1 MPVPKSYIYILED
14 SFMIKHSNKQL
25 KSQLL
30 LAAGVLVGVSTT
42 TGLDQSKVHADDQV
56 PTTATAPTTHQ
67 PATTSA
73 NTDLGQV
80 TFQAPTQ
87 TEQTAT
93 DPSTPQAYGTGK
105 AETQATE
112 ETVTPTTS
120 ATESATVTQTPQ
132 ATTDQPTQ
140 TAQTTTQQPPVSAQT
155 QQAPQAQQTTNQG
168 VTEQTS
174 AETQQTPAQ
183 TAQATQTDTQTTN
196 HSGSKGTTATSKH
209 NQRTTSQTP
218 KQDKKS
224 VKTTKADNNSTKQN
238 KAKEVKE
245 TFVLWKNAT
254 GQDDRRNIIYRQV
267 TINPQT
273 RETTIEHYL
282 FEPDNANDPEGTGK
296 YRLLENNDPL
306 IDEINKADDAGVVQ
320 TTLLGEDSTAAFL
333 KAVEDGE
340 DNILSYK
347 IVRND
352 PTDPRSIPEV
362 IKDNGVAM
370 IVQYYLK
377 NDSNKPNQ
385 AVPVYVAKF
394 DDGTGEPS
402 YFSYNPDSD
411 AFDIPVDS
419 SDITE
424 AIRAGALQVGYTTD
438 EDLKDFQRD
447 YEASVTEGSQL
458 TTWNKYKVITEDDED
473 SIPNGASS
481 FTHKTAEEKDYVKP
495 SDESANEIHTVF
507 IGSDGYVYKYDSKS
521 GGLVK
526 LSPEE
531 QNEYNAAA
539 AVAETKALL
548 KKGGSKLEEAAI
560 KSAVKDGSDFMT
572 FNNTPYIVKSAH
584 DNQNFH
590 EDTAFYK
597 PNGGG
602 STRYY
607 AENTQYGVKIT
618 PAKTSYIY
626 GMNESYAKSEAP
638 LYTYAVNERYGVKVE
653 KTVTPPGGGGNN
665 GGGTPGV
672 TPETPTPSPTPTP
685 TPTPEPPI
693 PQPPVTEIPSPD
705 DNVEQPQGLPA
716 KDDEKEATSSSDKKT
731 QSGKKEGLLY
741 LKANPNSASRGMTSL
756 QAPSGERGKTFKY
769 ANSTTDATVKPAVQ
783 KDLNVKGATML
794 PQTGDTHGANW
805 LALLGLSL
813 LGLLGLGKLRKFR
826 S

>member
-1 MPVPKSYIYILED
+1 M
-14 SFMIKHSNKQL
+14 
-25 KSQLL
+25 
-30 LAAGVLVGVSTT
+30 
-42 TGLDQSKVHADDQV
+42 
-56 PTTATAPTTHQ
+56 
-67 PATTSA
+67 
-73 NTDLGQV
+73 
-80 TFQAPTQ
+80 
-87 TEQTAT
+87 
-93 DPSTPQAYGTGK
+93 
-105 AETQATE
+105 
-112 ETVTPTTS
+112 
-120 ATESATVTQTPQ
+120 
-132 ATTDQPTQ
+132 
-140 TAQTTTQQPPVSAQT
+140 
-155 QQAPQAQQTTNQG
+155 
-168 VTEQTS
+168 
-174 AETQQTPAQ
+174 
-183 TAQATQTDTQTTN
+183 
-196 HSGSKGTTATSKH
+196 
-209 NQRTTSQTP
+209 
-218 KQDKKS
+218 
-224 VKTTKADNNSTKQN
+224 
-238 KAKEVKE
+238 
-245 TFVLWKNAT
+245 
-254 GQDDRRNIIYRQV
+254 
-267 TINPQT
+267 
-273 RETTIEHYL
+273 
-282 FEPDNANDPEGTGK
+282 
-296 YRLLENNDPL
+296 
-306 IDEINKADDAGVVQ
+306 
-320 TTLLGEDSTAAFL
+320 
-333 KAVEDGE
+333 KAVEDGD
-340 DNILSYK
+340 DNVLSYK

-370 IVQYYLK
+370 IVQYYFK

-385 AVPVYVAKF
+385 AVPVYVAQF
-394 DDGTGEPS
+394 DNGTGEPS
-402 YFSYNPDSD
+402 YFSYNPDSG
-411 AFDIPVDS
+411 AFDIPINS
-419 SDITE
+419 SDIDE

-447 YEASVTEGSQL
+447 YEASIAEGSQL

-481 FTHKTAEEKDYVKP
+481 FTHETAEQKDYVKP
-495 SDESANEIHTVF
+495 SDASATEIHTVF
-507 IGSDGYVYKYDSKS
+507 IGSDGYVYKYDSES
-521 GGLVK
+521 GDLVE

-560 KSAVKDGSDFMT
+560 KSAVKDGADFMT

-618 PAKTSYIY
+618 PARTSYIY
-626 GMNESYAKSEAP
+626 GMNESYAKSEVP

-653 KTVTPPGGGGNN
+653 KTVTPPGGGGGGGNN

-672 TPETPTPSPTPTP
+672 TPETPETPTPTP
-685 TPTPEPPI
+685 TPTPETPT

-716 KDDEKEATSSSDKKT
+716 KDDEKEATSSSDKKI

-756 QAPSGERGKTFKY
+756 QATSGERGKTFKY
-769 ANSTTDATVKPAVQ
+769 ANSTTDATVKPAVP
-783 KDLNVKGATML
+783 KDLNVKGAAML
-794 PQTGDTHGANW
+794 PQTGDTHSANW

-813 LGLLGLGKLRKFR
+813 LGLLGIGKLRKFR

>member
-1 MPVPKSYIYILED
+1 
-14 SFMIKHSNKQL
+14 MIKHSNKQL
-25 KSQLL
+25 KRQLL

-56 PTTATAPTTHQ
+56 PTTATTPTTQQ

-73 NTDLGQV
+73 NTDSGQV

-87 TEQTAT
+87 AEQTAT

-105 AETQATE
+105 MDTQATE

-132 ATTDQPTQ
+132 ATTDQT
-140 TAQTTTQQPPVSAQT
+140 TQTTTQQPTVTAQT

-174 AETQQTPAQ
+174 AATQQTAAQ

-196 HSGSKGTTATSKH
+196 HSSSKGTTATSKH
-209 NQRTTSQTP
+209 KQRTTSQTP
-218 KQDKKS
+218 KQDKKA
-224 VKTTKADNNSTKQN
+224 VKTAKADTNSTKQN
-238 KAKEVKE
+238 KAEEVKE

-333 KAVEDGE
+333 KAVEDGD
-340 DNILSYK
+340 DNVLSYK

-352 PTDPRSIPEV
+352 TNDPRNIPEV

-370 IVQYYLK
+370 IVQYYFK
-377 NDSNKPNQ
+377 NDGNKPNQ
-385 AVPVYVAKF
+385 AVPVYVAQF
-394 DDGTGEPS
+394 DNGTGEPS

-419 SDITE
+419 SDIDE

-438 EDLKDFQRD
+438 EDLTDFQRD
-447 YEASVTEGSQL
+447 YEASIAEGSQL

-473 SIPNGASS
+473 RIPNGASS
-481 FTHKTAEEKDYVKP
+481 FTHETAEQKDYVKP
-495 SDESANEIHTVF
+495 SDANATEIHTVF
-507 IGSDGYVYKYDSKS
+507 IGSDGYVYKYDSES
-521 GGLVK
+521 GDLVE

-590 EDTAFYK
+590 PDTVFYK
-597 PNGGG
+597 PQGGG

-653 KTVTPPGGGGNN
+653 KTVTPPGGGGGGNN

-672 TPETPTPSPTPTP
+672 TPETPETPTPTP
-685 TPTPEPPI
+685 TPTPETPT

-705 DNVEQPQGLPA
+705 DIVEQPQGLPA

-741 LKANPNSASRGMTSL
+741 LKVNPNSASRGMTSL
-756 QAPSGERGKTFKY
+756 QALSGERGKTFKY

-783 KDLNVKGATML
+783 QDLNVKGAAML
-794 PQTGDTHGANW
+794 PQTGDTHSANW

-813 LGLLGLGKLRKFR
+813 LGLLGIGKLRKFR